1 MENTM
6 STIRFD
12 KLRFVKK
19 LTEGGQ
25 TQEQAEMFAEAIDGA
40 LEQSQSALATK
51 QDILILEQKLQ
62 RDILTM
68 KQELTAEFNTAI
80 YKMAGLIIAG
90 TGLLMTLMKFFN

>member
-1 MENTM
+1 MGNAM
-6 STIRFD
+6 ATIRFD

-25 TQEQAEMFAEAIDGA
+25 SQEQAEILAEALDGA
-40 LEQSQSALATK
+40 LEQSQATLVTK

-62 RDILTM
+62 REILTM
-68 KQELTAEFNTAI
+68 KQELTAEFNTSI

-90 TGLLMTLMKFFN
+90 VGLLMTLVKFFN